1 MKYKLIPFMIM
12 SFITFSGCSTVPVS
26 IDKAESVPKNQVI
39 NTIPLS
45 SDKPAKITVIRDR
58 AFFAGSVVSFFFA
71 VNGADVVQLRTG
83 QKYSFLVNP
92 GETFLSV
99 RTDAIG
105 ATNKPIQIQTNLLP
119 SKHYVYRVGN
129 DSNWLPSMV
138 RDLDLSDKWANPI
151 VHTIPSKKSK

>member
-58 AFFAGSVVSFFFA
+58 AFFAGSVVSFFL
-71 VNGADVVQLRTG
+71 QLMELMW
-83 QKYSFLVNP
+83 FN
-92 GETFLSV
+92 SV
-99 RTDAIG
+99 LAKNIH
-105 ATNKPIQIQTNLLP
+105 
-119 SKHYVYRVGN
+119 S
-129 DSNWLPSMV
+129 
-138 RDLDLSDKWANPI
+138 
-151 VHTIPSKKSK
+151 